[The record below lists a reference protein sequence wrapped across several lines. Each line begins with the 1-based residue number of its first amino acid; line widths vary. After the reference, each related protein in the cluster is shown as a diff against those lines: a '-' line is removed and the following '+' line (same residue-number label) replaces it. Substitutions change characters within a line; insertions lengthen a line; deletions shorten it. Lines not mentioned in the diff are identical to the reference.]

1 MEGSS
6 GKRTYEFFDEE
17 DDDSQQ
23 GRKLDLIDIQ
33 KRILTSLLN
42 LRGSAEEDEDETTAE
57 VSVGDG

>member
-23 GRKLDLIDIQ
+23 GRKLDLIYIQ